1 MRFFSSNVKNRIDGK
16 GRVSVPAAFRKV
28 LELEAV
34 PGVVLIPG
42 MGGQPCIDG
51 MGHSRLEQMADSLDG
66 APLDPVAYALQVSL
80 IGEARQLQ
88 FDEPGRIVLPQDL
101 REMAGLEG
109 EAALFVGLGRTF
121 QIWNPD
127 AYEAR
132 KAELKKVALANYDR
146 LQLRPAGPA
155 A

>member
-16 GRVSVPAAFRKV
+16 GRVSIPAAFRKV
-28 LELEAV
+28 LEQEPT

-51 MGHSRLEQMADSLDG
+51 MGQSRLEQIAESLDG
-66 APLDPVAYALQVSL
+66 EPLDPVAYALQVSL

-88 FDEPGRIVLPQDL
+88 LDDTGRIVLSPDL
-101 REMAGLEG
+101 REMADLHGDT
-109 EAALFVGLGRTF
+109 ALFVGLGKTF

-132 KAELKKVALANYDR
+132 RAELKKIALENYDR
-146 LQLRPAGPA
+146 LRLRPAGSA
-155 A
+155 S